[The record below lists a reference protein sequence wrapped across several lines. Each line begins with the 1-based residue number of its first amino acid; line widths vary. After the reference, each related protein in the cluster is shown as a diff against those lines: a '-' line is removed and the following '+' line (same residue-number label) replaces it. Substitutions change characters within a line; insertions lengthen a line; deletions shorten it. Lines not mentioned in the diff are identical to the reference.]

1 MIVDGRNVPNGT
13 ALEADVC
20 IIGGGIAGIAMARQ
34 FIDNPGVKV
43 ALVESGGREWD
54 DRTQELSEAASYGQ
68 PYFPVKETH
77 LRVLGGTSL
86 SYGGVCSEL
95 SALQFEERPWVP
107 DSGWP
112 FGKDEL
118 DPYLPRAYRLFEIDD
133 TDPPPA
139 AANGH
144 TEWRQL
150 GFSPPTRFGRR
161 YAPDLDRAANVT
173 TCLHSTVT
181 NLQAHP
187 AGRHIEGAH
196 VTTVAGNHFQII
208 ARHYV
213 LAGGGIE
220 NPRLLL
226 ASNDVLATGI
236 GNAHDNVGRYFQEH
250 PRMTDRYRVPVGTDA
265 LAQHITGAAG
275 TLRFSRLG
283 LSEQTQRAEGLLD
296 FYANLSF
303 GFSGQDTPQW
313 SAVRRIINGRRSP
326 WRDSPYYQDIGGGP
340 NRVRWEDVRV
350 ALARPDRS
358 ARSLLGAAL
367 HPAFLRRWVELQS
380 SVEQVPRRE
389 NRVVLSSARDELGMP
404 RAELH
409 WTLDEREERTYRRG
423 RDLILAEL
431 DRLEPGLSTRR
442 MDDPDQWP
450 DRVIG
455 TWHHIGTTRMHHDPR
470 KGVVDAD
477 ARVHGVDNLF
487 VAGSSVF
494 PNSGATG
501 PSVTIVALSL
511 RLKDHL
517 ISRLRAASRT
527 GAVLEKAPPRPVGRP
542 ILTADALSVTPPR

>member
-1 MIVDGRNVPNGT
+1 MIVDGRSVPTGT
-13 ALEADVC
+13 ALEFDVC
-20 IIGGGIAGIAMARQ
+20 IIGGGIAGIAMALQ
-34 FIDNPGVKV
+34 FIDDPGVAV

-54 DRTQELSEAASYGQ
+54 ARTQELSEAASYGQ

-77 LRVLGGTSL
+77 IRVLGGSSL

-95 SALQFEERPWVP
+95 SPLQFEERPWVP

-118 DPYLPRAYRLFEIDD
+118 EPYVARACRLFEIDRS
-133 TDPPPA
+133 DPTPA
-139 AANGH
+139 AADDGR
-144 TEWRQL
+144 TEWRRIW
-150 GFSPPTRFGRR
+150 FSPPTRFGRR
-161 YAPDLDRAANVT
+161 YAPDLERAGNVT

-181 NLQAHP
+181 RLQAHP
-187 AGRHIEGAH
+187 GGGHIEGADL
-196 VTTVAGNHFQII
+196 TTTAGNHFRII

-226 ASNDVLATGI
+226 ASNDVLSAGI

-250 PRMTDRYRVPVGTDA
+250 PRMTDRYRLAVGTDA
-265 LAQHITGAAG
+265 LARHITGAAG
-275 TLRFSRLG
+275 TLSFSRLG
-283 LSEQTQRAEGLLD
+283 LSEQTQRDEELLD

-303 GFSGQDTPQW
+303 GYSGQNTPQW
-313 SAVRRIINGRRSP
+313 PALRRIINSRRSP
-326 WRDSPYYQDIGGGP
+326 WSDSPYYQDIGGGP
-340 NRVRWEDVRV
+340 NRVRWEDVRA
-350 ALARPDRS
+350 ALARPDRT

-367 HPAFLRRWVELQS
+367 RPGFLRRWVELQS

-389 NRVVLSSARDELGMP
+389 NRVVLSSTRDELGMP

-423 RDLILAEL
+423 RELLLAEL
-431 DRLEPGLSTRR
+431 DRLEPGLSARR

-450 DRVIG
+450 DHVIG
-455 TWHHIGTTRMHHDPR
+455 TWHHIGTTRMHRDPR

-487 VAGSSVF
+487 LAGCSVF

-501 PSVTIVALSL
+501 PSLTIASLSL

-517 ISRLRAASRT
+517 ISQLRAVAT
-527 GAVLEKAPPRPVGRP
+527 G
-542 ILTADALSVTPPR
+542 